1 MLLVSPAY
9 ENFPYAH
16 LNENALRPPSW
27 GIFYFGSSS
36 DCVGWGNIV
45 LLNEIYRT
53 ATFMSRLCHIP
64 KACRIRECII
74 HRDMNVAL
82 HSGYPYCSTTGMRP
96 HLAVPC
102 FRKISFEYH
111 NSPK

>member
-36 DCVGWGNIV
+36 DCVGWGTIV

-53 ATFMSRLCHIP
+53 AT
-64 KACRIRECII
+64 
-74 HRDMNVAL
+74 
-82 HSGYPYCSTTGMRP
+82 
-96 HLAVPC
+96 
-102 FRKISFEYH
+102 
-111 NSPK
+111 

>member
-36 DCVGWGNIV
+36 DCVGWGTIV

-53 ATFMSRLCHIP
+53 ATFMSRLSHLHP
-64 KACRIRECII
+64 SLQNHGMYRTSRHECRVTSW
-74 HRDMNVAL
+74 HSSYRDIYVASLPFSPTHAESRNVSYIA
-82 HSGYPYCSTTGMRP
+82 T
-96 HLAVPC
+96 
-102 FRKISFEYH
+102 
-111 NSPK
+111 